1 MLNGVSETIQNETQE
16 QKRVFFGMLLGA
28 LTGSLL
34 GNMLAGKGNIRAV
47 YVSEKFS
54 VKGLQSKDF
63 QFKKKERNYIS
74 WL

>member
-1 MLNGVSETIQNETQE
+1 MLNGVSEKVQNETQE
-16 QKRVFFGMLLGA
+16 QKRVFFGLLLGA

-47 YVSEKFS
+47 NLSEESS

-63 QFKKKERNYIS
+63 QFKKRKGIT
-74 WL
+74 